1 MNAELL
7 ETIIISRWE
16 YEELIRTSQN
26 VSILKRYLDSDGYSD
41 NKTIRVILGMDE
53 DADTESA
60 AKLDYVITHLGSD
73 SDDC

>member
-7 ETIIISRWE
+7 ETISISRWE

-41 NKTIRVILGMDE
+41 NKTIRVILGMD
-53 DADTESA
+53 
-60 AKLDYVITHLGSD
+60 
-73 SDDC
+73 DDMVPVAEMEVE